1 MELASSSSKSNAVKS
16 QLNDSLERLRS
27 VTAEKSTV
35 TLERNELTARYR
47 ELEARSSKAIE
58 EATLRTDQAS
68 SNQKNLADL
77 TAERDKLR
85 QELNKIRTVND
96 DQVVKLEALEKGTL

>member
-1 MELASSSSKSNAVKS
+1 LNRVLVELASSLSKSNAVKS

-35 TLERNELTARYR
+35 TLESDELTARYR

-68 SNQKNLADL
+68 SNQKNLANL
-77 TAERDKLR
+77 TAVQDSLR
-85 QELNKIRTVND
+85 QALNKNRTINEMHD
-96 DQVVKLEALEKGTL
+96 P